1 MEDNNHVRNDL
12 AHGRLEAAKEIVEST
27 AEEYG
32 DCFDDG
38 DEEQLADALDGI
50 AETMGSLMGAEHV
63 LENVNEKDIVM
74 APFLHSV
81 SDSGDGFWSDEA
93 SMLVGV
99 RGEQS
104 GDEVMKWNWHKYDPT
119 NERHGTALKDVR
131 EQISVNEEPME
142 VAEADTWI
150 RENNE
155 KVYAESAGLVTGGID
170 VRGDLYVSTPINVTA
185 DDYDVPYGWSTHD
198 EGHGVSFIRDE

>member
-1 MEDNNHVRNDL
+1 MEDNNRVRNDL
-12 AHGRLEAAKEIVEST
+12 AHGRLEAAKEIIEST

-38 DEEQLADALDGI
+38 DEEQLANALDGI

-63 LENVNEKDIVM
+63 LENVNEEDIIM
-74 APFLHSV
+74 AGFDKCTPNNSNA
-81 SDSGDGFWSDEA
+81 FWSEEA
-93 SMLVGV
+93 SMLVGI
-99 RGEQS
+99 RGTPS
-104 GDEVMKWNWHKYDPT
+104 GEAVMGWAYHTYEPT
-119 NERHGTALKDVR
+119 SGRDSTALKDVR

>member
-1 MEDNNHVRNDL
+1 MEDNNRVRNDL
-12 AHGRLEAAKEIVEST
+12 AHGRLEAAKEIIEST

-38 DEEQLADALDGI
+38 DEEQLANALDGI

-63 LENVNEKDIVM
+63 LENVNEKDIIM
-74 APFLHSV
+74 AGFDKCTPDNSNA
-81 SDSGDGFWSDEA
+81 FWSEEA
-93 SMLVGV
+93 SMLVGICGTPS
-99 RGEQS
+99 GEAVMEWAYHTYEPTS
-104 GDEVMKWNWHKYDPT
+104 GRDS
-119 NERHGTALKDVR
+119 TALKDVR

>member
-1 MEDNNHVRNDL
+1 MEDNNRDTREVRNDL
-12 AHGRLEAAKEIVEST
+12 AHGRLEAAKEIIEST

-131 EQISVNEEPME
+131 EQISVNGEPME
-142 VAEADTWI
+142 VEEAREWI
-150 RENNE
+150 E
-155 KVYAESAGLVTGGID
+155 
-170 VRGDLYVSTPINVTA
+170 
-185 DDYDVPYGWSTHD
+185 
-198 EGHGVSFIRDE
+198 